1 MNTYIFPLWMKG
13 KQSVCID
20 AIVYASSE
28 QEAAAALWRDG
39 VCKVWIMGDCRYAA
53 SGVIV

>member
-13 KQSVCID
+13 KETVCID

-28 QEAAAALWRDG
+28 QEAAAALWRDE

-53 SGVIV
+53 NGVIA